1 VRLAWD
7 AVRRLQAGLKAVGF
21 LLCSERLDVLAKRAL
36 IALKGLMFSKNIM
49 DSMWRSPICGQSD
62 CNPTLR
68 RLKEKFAPHIW
79 NVSNYRAASEKSGA
93 CDTAS

>member
-36 IALKGLMFSKNIM
+36 IALKGLMFSK
-49 DSMWRSPICGQSD
+49 
-62 CNPTLR
+62 T
-68 RLKEKFAPHIW
+68 
-79 NVSNYRAASEKSGA
+79 
-93 CDTAS
+93 